1 MNKLFAEVL
10 GWYGAFAIILAYI
23 LVSFA
28 VIGTD
33 SIIYQILNFT
43 GAIGIVIVSLV
54 KNAYQP
60 AVLNI
65 IWTIIALIA
74 LLRIIF

>member
-1 MNKLFAEVL
+1 MNKLFAEIL
-10 GWYGAFAIILAYI
+10 GWYGAFTIILAYV

-28 VIGTD
+28 FIGTD

-43 GAIGIVIVSLV
+43 GAIGIVIISLA
-54 KNAYQP
+54 KRAYQP
-60 AVLNI
+60 ATINV
-65 IWTIIALIA
+65 IWMVIALIA